1 LEHLLAAWTKVARQ
15 LKEAKHVI
23 VLTDYDGTL
32 TPIVERP
39 ELAHLSEDTRKVLRS
54 LANQKQFTVGVMSGR
69 SLSDLKDKVRVSNVV
84 YAGNHGMEMEGPGL
98 RYVNPAAEELSPV
111 LKLIHLVLSR
121 ALGAIP
127 GVLVEDKGLTLS
139 VHYRMAAPERVAE
152 VKGAV
157 EQAVGTAQA
166 AGKVRL
172 TAGKMVYEIRPAV
185 EWDKGKALKLL
196 IEKYGRRD
204 KTAAV
209 VYLGDDRT
217 DEDAFKAV
225 EEYGNGVSVFVGEE
239 KAGSFARYFL
249 RSPAEVISLL
259 GGLPGIAPRGH

>member
-1 LEHLLAAWTKVARQ
+1 MEHLVAAWATVARQ
-15 LKEAKHVI
+15 LSEARHI
-23 VLTDYDGTL
+23 LLLCDYDGTL

-39 ELAHLSEDTRKVLRS
+39 EMAELSEKARELLGA
-54 LANQKQFTVGVMSGR
+54 LATHPKFTVGVMSGR
-69 SLSDLKDKVRVSNVV
+69 SLSDLKDKVRVRNVV
-84 YAGNHGMEMEGPGL
+84 YAGNHGMEIEGPGL
-98 RYVNPAAEELSPV
+98 RYVNPAAEELRPV
-111 LKLIHLVLSR
+111 LKLLHRVLSR

-139 VHYRMAAPERVAE
+139 VHYRIVELGKTAE
-152 VKGAV
+152 VKSAV

-185 EWDKGKALKLL
+185 EWDKGQALKLL

-225 EEYGNGVSVFVGEE
+225 EEYGNGVSVFVSEE
-239 KAGSFARYFL
+239 KAESCARYFL

-259 GGLPGIAPRGH
+259 GVLPGIAPRGH

>member
-1 LEHLLAAWTKVARQ
+1 MEHLVAAWAKVSRQ
-15 LKEAKHVI
+15 LKEARHI
-23 VLTDYDGTL
+23 LLLCDYDGTL

-39 ELAHLSEDTRKVLRS
+39 EMAELSEKARELLDTLTGSPK
-54 LANQKQFTVGVMSGR
+54 FTVGVMSGR
-69 SLSDLKDKVRVSNVV
+69 SLSDLKDKVRVNNIV

-98 RYVNPAAEELSPV
+98 RYVNPAAEELRPV
-111 LKLIHLVLSR
+111 LRLIRQVLSR
-121 ALGAIP
+121 ALATIP
-127 GVLVEDKGLTLS
+127 GALVEDKGLTLS
-139 VHYRMAAPERVAE
+139 VHYRMVAPERVAE
-152 VKGAV
+152 VKSAV
-157 EQAVGTAQA
+157 EQVVGTAQA

-239 KAGSFARYFL
+239 KAESCARYFL

-259 GGLPGIAPRGH
+259 GELQGIAPRGH